1 MTRVAAFDCGT
12 NSLRVLVVDLDPT
25 AGTETEVLREMRI
38 VRLGEGVDR
47 TGRISDTAM
56 ARVLSAVDDFA
67 AMVRDAGVGAVR
79 FCATSAA
86 RDAANAA
93 DFIGGVRERVGV
105 EPEVLDGLEE
115 ARASYAGATRS
126 LPEAPAPRLVL
137 DIGGGS
143 TELIV
148 GDADGRVL
156 AEQSLDVGSVRLTER
171 HLHDDPPT
179 DEQVAALV
187 ADVDAMLDGCRVPIA
202 DARTVIG
209 VAGTVTTVAAG
220 VLGLAEYDRDAIHHA
235 VLRDADVTATIRE
248 LVGMPVA
255 ARRELGYMHP
265 GRADVIAAGAL
276 ILERVLRRTTP
287 DTLLVS
293 EHDILD
299 GIAWSL
305 VTRPESTT
313 SGTT

>member
-1 MTRVAAFDCGT
+1 MSRVAAFDCGT
-12 NSLRVLVVDLDPT
+12 NSLRVLVADLDPS

-47 TGRISDTAM
+47 TGRISDAAM
-56 ARVLSAVDDFA
+56 QRVLSAVDDFM
-67 AMVRDAGVGAVR
+67 AMVRDAGASAVR

-93 DFIGGVRERVGV
+93 DFMTGVRTRVGV

-115 ARASYAGATRS
+115 ARTSYAGATRS
-126 LPEAPAPRLVL
+126 LPEAAAPRLVL

-143 TELIV
+143 TELIL

-156 AEQSLDVGSVRLTER
+156 AEQSLDIGSVRLTER
-171 HLHDDPPT
+171 HLHADPPT

-187 ADVDAMLDGCRVPIA
+187 ADVDAMLDRCRVPVA

-220 VLGLAEYDRDAIHHA
+220 VLGLAAYDRDAIHHA
-235 VLRDADVTATIRE
+235 VLSTDDVASTVRA
-248 LVGMPVA
+248 LVGMEVA

-305 VTRPESTT
+305 VTGAEPTT
-313 SGTT
+313 TGA

>member
-1 MTRVAAFDCGT
+1 MLTRVAAFDGGT
-12 NSLRVLVVDLDPT
+12 NALRVLVADLDAA
-25 AGTETEVLREMRI
+25 AGTEHEVLREMRI

-47 TGRISDTAM
+47 TGRISDAAM
-56 ARVLSAVDDFA
+56 TRVLAAVDDFA
-67 AMVRDAGVGAVR
+67 RLVRDAGATAVR

-86 RDAANAA
+86 RDAGNAA
-93 DFIGGVRERVGV
+93 DFMTGVRERVGV
-105 EPEVLDGLEE
+105 EPEVLGGLDE

-126 LPEAPAPRLVL
+126 LADAPGPRLVV

-143 TELIV
+143 TELIL
-148 GDADGRVL
+148 GDGDGRVL
-156 AEQSLDVGSVRLTER
+156 AEQSLDIGSVRLTER
-171 HLHDDPPT
+171 HLHDDPPSPA
-179 DEQVAALV
+179 QVAALV
-187 ADVDAMLDGCRVPIA
+187 ADVDALLDDCRVPLA
-202 DARTVIG
+202 EARTVIG

-220 VLGLAEYDRDAIHHA
+220 VLRLPAYDRDAIHHA
-235 VLRDADVTATIRE
+235 VLATADVEATVAE
-248 LVGMPVA
+248 LVGMETR

-276 ILERVLRRTTP
+276 ILRQLLRRTTP

-305 VTRPESTT
+305 VTAD
-313 SGTT
+313 